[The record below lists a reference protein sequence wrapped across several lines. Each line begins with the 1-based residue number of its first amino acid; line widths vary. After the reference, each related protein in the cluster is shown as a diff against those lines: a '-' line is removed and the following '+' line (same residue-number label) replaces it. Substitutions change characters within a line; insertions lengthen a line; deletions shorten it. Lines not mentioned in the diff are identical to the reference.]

1 MIEKQKNELEFI
13 QLEQE
18 KFKSTSYA
26 EWVDLFKDYIE
37 ESNKKT
43 DQHIDPITGT
53 AVTIVNY
60 HSKTTKGSDI
70 YSFITIT
77 IISTNKIYNKLQLN
91 IY

>member
-43 DQHIDPITGT
+43 DQMKQELENLKWEWD
-53 AVTIVNY
+53 
-60 HSKTTKGSDI
+60 
-70 YSFITIT
+70 
-77 IISTNKIYNKLQLN
+77 NKLKKAG
-91 IY
+91 

>member
-43 DQHIDPITGT
+43 DQMKQELENLKREWD
-53 AVTIVNY
+53 
-60 HSKTTKGSDI
+60 
-70 YSFITIT
+70 
-77 IISTNKIYNKLQLN
+77 NKLKKAG
-91 IY
+91 